1 MTAINASEYVAVQW
15 RCTTNPKGTD
25 VWKHKNNLISSKAD
39 NYQLMFYKRTC
50 CENLKSW
57 GRQTWLSGVHGRQ
70 FFAILAAVHSRAH
83 ARPTLS
89 ALSSVV
95 DVRGRDKAA
104 IRLKERERGEI
115 CRLLPTT
122 WVQKFC
128 TSAVLRATSN
138 CHLWAHRGTRSV
150 LKFIHD

>member
-1 MTAINASEYVAVQW
+1 MFENI
-15 RCTTNPKGTD
+15 
-25 VWKHKNNLISSKAD
+25 KNSLISSKAD

-57 GRQTWLSGVHGRQ
+57 GRQTGVHGRQ

-104 IRLKERERGEI
+104 IRLKERERGKI

-122 WVQKFC
+122 
-128 TSAVLRATSN
+128 
-138 CHLWAHRGTRSV
+138 
-150 LKFIHD
+150 

>member
-1 MTAINASEYVAVQW
+1 
-15 RCTTNPKGTD
+15 
-25 VWKHKNNLISSKAD
+25 
-39 NYQLMFYKRTC
+39 MFYKRTC

-57 GRQTWLSGVHGRQ
+57 GRQTWVLSVHGRQ

-150 LKFIHD
+150 LKFTHDWNHSILRPKTFLIELVKRRFELWISFSRATTW